1 MQATVRY
8 GIVGLGAWGRCYAN
22 AIQQSC
28 LTGVPASDVTLTA
41 IATGKEETVA
51 AVQAEFPDA
60 AVVADHRNLVT
71 RDDVDVVA
79 VVAPNHLHYAIC
91 TDALNAGKHLLVEK
105 PFTLT
110 VEDCEAL
117 IRLADAK
124 KCHLMVGHQFRL
136 SSLWGKIK
144 ELIDDG
150 FLGRPKYALIE
161 LSRNPYRQG
170 DDGWRYDQKRVGNWI
185 LEEPVH
191 FLDLACWYFEKF
203 AQPVS
208 LYASANQSGC
218 TSGTGQNA
226 GSAAGSTIPELY
238 DNLSAV
244 INFSDGSHATV
255 AQTLSAF
262 EHHQTVKISGTC
274 GALWAGWSGALDRT
288 RHPDFFLKTF
298 DGNQCHQRNNE
309 VVTVP
314 ITKMTGELYELEDQI
329 ALMADVVRGKAEVH
343 CTGKDGC
350 RSVMLSNAA
359 QESARTGNVIKLT

>member
-1 MQATVRY
+1 MTTTVRY

-22 AIQQSC
+22 AIQKCC
-28 LTGVPASDVTLTA
+28 LAGVKCCLAGVPVPNVTLTA

-51 AVQAEFPDA
+51 SIQTEFPDA
-60 AVVADHRNLVT
+60 AVVADHKDLVT

-79 VVAPNHLHYAIC
+79 VVTPNHTHHAIC

-105 PFTLT
+105 PLTLT
-110 VEDCEAL
+110 VEDCESL
-117 IRLADAK
+117 IQLADAK
-124 KCHLMVGHQFRL
+124 NCRFMVGHQFRL

-150 FLGRPKYALIE
+150 FLGQPKYALVE

-170 DDGWRYDQKRVGNWI
+170 DDGWRYDPRRVGNWI

-203 AQPVS
+203 AQPVT
-208 LYASANQSGC
+208 LYASANS
-218 TSGTGQNA
+218 SQNA
-226 GSAAGSTIPELY
+226 GPELY
-238 DNLSAV
+238 DNLSAI

-262 EHHQTVKISGTC
+262 EHHQTVKITGTR
-274 GALWAGWSGALDRT
+274 GALWAGWSGAMDRT
-288 RHPDFFLKTF
+288 WHPDFFLKTF
-298 DGNQCHQRNNE
+298 DGNRNNNE
-309 VVTVP
+309 IVTVP

-329 ALMADVVRGKAEVH
+329 KLMADVVRGKAEVH

-359 QESARTGNVIKLT
+359 QESARTGLVVDLRS

>member
-1 MQATVRY
+1 MTTEIRY
-8 GIVGLGAWGRCYAN
+8 GIVGLGAWGHCYAN
-22 AIQQSC
+22 AIQN
-28 LTGVPASDVTLTA
+28 LPDVKLTA

-51 AVQAEFPDA
+51 QVQAEFPGVA
-60 AVVADHRNLVT
+60 IVADHKNLVT

-79 VVAPNHLHYAIC
+79 VVAPNHLHLRIC

-110 VEDCEAL
+110 VDDCDAL
-117 IRLADAK
+117 VHLAEQK
-124 KCHLMVGHQFRL
+124 QRHLMVGHQFRL

-150 FLGRPKYALIE
+150 FLGRPKYALVE

-170 DDGWRYDQKRVGNWI
+170 EDGWRFDKNRVGNWI

-203 AQPVS
+203 AMPVS
-208 LYASANQSGC
+208 LYASANS
-218 TSGTGQNA
+218 SQNA
-226 GSAAGSTIPELY
+226 GPELY
-238 DNLSAV
+238 DNLTAV

-262 EHHQTVKISGTC
+262 EHHQTVKITGTK
-274 GALWAGWSGALDRT
+274 GALWAGWSGAMDRT
-288 RHPDFFLKTF
+288 LHPDFFLKTF
-298 DGNQCHQRNNE
+298 DGDN
-309 VVTVP
+309 VVNVP

-329 ALMADVVRGKAEVH
+329 ALMAEVVRGNAKIH
-343 CTGKDGC
+343 CTGRDGC
-350 RSVMLSNAA
+350 RSVMLSNVA
-359 QESARTGNVIKLT
+359 QESVKTGKIIHL

>member
-1 MQATVRY
+1 MTTTIRY

-22 AIQQSC
+22 AILKRC
-28 LTGVPASDVTLTA
+28 LAGVPASDVTLTA

-60 AVVADHRNLVT
+60 AVVADHKDLVT

-79 VVAPNHLHYAIC
+79 VVAPNHLHDAIC

-105 PFTLT
+105 PFALT
-110 VEDCEAL
+110 VDDCDAL
-117 IRLADAK
+117 IQLADAK
-124 KCHLMVGHQFRL
+124 KCHLMIGHQFRL

-150 FLGRPKYALIE
+150 FLGQPKYALVE
-161 LSRNPYRQG
+161 LSRNPYRPG
-170 DDGWRYDQKRVGNWI
+170 DDGWRYDKDRVGNWI

-191 FLDLACWYFEKF
+191 FFDLACWYFEKY
-203 AQPVS
+203 AVPVS
-208 LYASANQSGC
+208 LYASANS
-218 TSGTGQNA
+218 SYNA
-226 GSAAGSTIPELY
+226 GPELY
-238 DNLSAV
+238 DNLTAV
-244 INFSDGSHATV
+244 VNFSDGSHATV

-262 EHHQTVKISGTC
+262 EHHQTVKITGTK
-274 GALWAGWSGALDRT
+274 GALWAGWSGAMDRT
-288 RHPDFFLKTF
+288 WHPEFFLKTF
-298 DGNQCHQRNNE
+298 DGKECHQRNNLCHQHNNQ

-329 ALMADVVRGKAEVH
+329 VLMADVVRGKAEVH
-343 CTGKDGC
+343 CTGRDGR

-359 QESARTGNVIKLT
+359 QESARSGMVVKID